1 MSGGGQATE
10 QRSGSRFL
18 YDSFDAA
25 AAATAAARID
35 ANERVAQVQFAM
47 LDQRLDRIE
56 ALMERL
62 ERRLWLTVY
71 GVVGLILAQGVATLI
86 GIGPV

>member
-1 MSGGGQATE
+1 MTGTTANDEAKG
-10 QRSGSRFL
+10 GSRFL

-25 AAATAAARID
+25 AARID
-35 ANERVAQVQFAM
+35 ANERIAQVQFTV

-56 ALMERL
+56 AVMERL

-71 GVVGLILAQGVATLI
+71 GVVGIILAQGVATLI
-86 GIGPV
+86 ETAPR